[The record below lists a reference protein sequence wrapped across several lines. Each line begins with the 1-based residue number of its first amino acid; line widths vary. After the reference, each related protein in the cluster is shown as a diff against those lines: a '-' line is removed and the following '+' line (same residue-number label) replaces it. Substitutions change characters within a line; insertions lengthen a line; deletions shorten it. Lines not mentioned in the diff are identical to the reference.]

1 MLITFSSMHFF
12 VFFSSVLIIKVR
24 TEEHLHFVE
33 NLRSTESCKEVGRKT
48 LIILPQRENLFSLS
62 LPFFFWPHHVDCKTL
77 GPRTGIEPLAVKA
90 LSPNYWTIR
99 EFLLF
104 SFLMSF

>member
-1 MLITFSSMHFF
+1 MLITFSSMHFS
-12 VFFSSVLIIKVR
+12 VFFFVLIIKIR
-24 TEEHLHFVE
+24 SEEPLHFVE

-62 LPFFFWPHHVDCKTL
+62 PFFFFWLHHVACKTFV
-77 GPRTGIEPLAVKA
+77 PRTGIEPLAVKA
-90 LSPNYWTIR
+90 PSPNYWTIR